1 MVDNEIS
8 FLKNKRKNPNL
19 VTNDT
24 SEDHDEV
31 DSAQTEN
38 KNTKIT
44 IPDDLGNPSNLEDI
58 IIPNFNLSLTEDN
71 EAKCLKLIE
80 KSIIQKPMLKVFCYS
95 CNNEHTN
102 ILRIISESNKDYCF
116 NCLIDLKV
124 KENYH
129 IVDNLENFNIL
140 NKNWTAKEEFQ
151 LLNCIEK
158 FGLDNWG
165 EIATIMKSK
174 PKIPCEAHYYTYFL
188 NSINS
193 VCPSESKIILKQGE
207 SIEYDDN
214 KNEFNANEEEEK
226 RNEIIKSK
234 GIVPD
239 LTSNK
244 EPKNSND
251 RSRSLVKNRNRK
263 DQKNIYTAAEILGYW
278 PKRGEFDVE
287 YLNEAE
293 LEIAEIEFSEEDTP
307 EDTELKLNVLHVYNM
322 HLEEREER
330 KK

>member
-1 MVDNEIS
+1 MVDNEIF
-8 FLKNKRKNPNL
+8 FLKNKRKNPNCISSDRSEEHD
-19 VTNDT
+19 DT
-24 SEDHDEV
+24 GGPE
-31 DSAQTEN
+31 AEN
-38 KNTKIT
+38 AIKI
-44 IPDDLGNPSNLEDI
+44 PKDLGDPETLDDVVISNL
-58 IIPNFNLSLTEDN
+58 NLSLIENN
-71 EAKCLKLIE
+71 EAKCSKLIE
-80 KSIIQKPMLKVFCYS
+80 RSITQKPMLKVFCNS
-95 CNNEHTN
+95 CNAELTSV
-102 ILRIISESNKDYCF
+102 LRIISDSNKDFCF
-116 NCLIDLKV
+116 NCLINLKV
-124 KENYH
+124 NENYH
-129 IVDNLENFNIL
+129 VIDNLENFHIL

-165 EIATIMKSK
+165 EITTIMKSK

-193 VCPSESKIILKQGE
+193 VCPLESKIILKPGE
-207 SIEYDDN
+207 SIEYDEN
-214 KNEFNANEEEEK
+214 KNELNANEEEEK